1 MICNHLKYVTVHAER
16 WDKSAKIYF
25 RDFCGS
31 STNRALPV
39 PIKNLVWL
47 ARSVSELWL
56 LLYTVYKNTRPIK
69 RQFLYVH
76 YALRN
81 VSVYALRYT
90 LSVDTAQRSAR
101 TAVFREEGLGKT
113 KKEAQRSKSVS
124 YSSCSKD

>member
-1 MICNHLKYVTVHAER
+1 M
-16 WDKSAKIYF
+16 
-25 RDFCGS
+25 
-31 STNRALPV
+31 

-69 RQFLYVH
+69 RQFL